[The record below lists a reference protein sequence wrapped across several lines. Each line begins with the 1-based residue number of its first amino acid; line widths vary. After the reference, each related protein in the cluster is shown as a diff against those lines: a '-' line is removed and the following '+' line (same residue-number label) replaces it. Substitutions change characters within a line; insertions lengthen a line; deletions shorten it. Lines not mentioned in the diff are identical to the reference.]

1 MPTCSVGKRR
11 LKAEALAVIKTYDM
25 TTKIKNIPLCFL
37 LVIGILNSLKAQK
50 VEIDFGIGVH
60 FSNINFH
67 HTSDVNTDYSSE
79 FQSFN
84 NSNFNIGISSPIGKK
99 NWYLKT
105 ELGYI
110 KTNSFFAVSYKFDEG
125 FGVQSI
131 TRVTYLTNQKIYLGV
146 LPEYRYDYKSLTLKF
161 FGGVLF
167 GSDIANTYSTSNTVL
182 LPKSI
187 PLGLKM
193 GGAVQYRWNKI
204 GVEYRISYAKFG
216 QSELENRWHPK
227 ISYDLVLINLGIVY
241 SL

>member
-1 MPTCSVGKRR
+1 M
-11 LKAEALAVIKTYDM
+11 
-25 TTKIKNIPLCFL
+25 
-37 LVIGILNSLKAQK
+37 
-50 VEIDFGIGVH
+50 
-60 FSNINFH
+60 
-67 HTSDVNTDYSSE
+67 
-79 FQSFN
+79 
-84 NSNFNIGISSPIGKK
+84 
-99 NWYLKT
+99 
-105 ELGYI
+105 
-110 KTNSFFAVSYKFDEG
+110 
-125 FGVQSI
+125 
-131 TRVTYLTNQKIYLGV
+131 
-146 LPEYRYDYKSLTLKF
+146 TLKF